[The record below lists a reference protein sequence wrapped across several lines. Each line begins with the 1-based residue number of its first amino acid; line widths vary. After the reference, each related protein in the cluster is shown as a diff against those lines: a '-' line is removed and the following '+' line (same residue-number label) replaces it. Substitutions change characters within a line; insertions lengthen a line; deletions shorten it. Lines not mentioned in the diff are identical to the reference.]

1 MTDNELVLL
10 FKKGD
15 KNACDALLNRY
26 KPAVLRT
33 ARRFFLS
40 GGETEDLVQEGMC
53 GLYSAMLTFSEGDFS
68 SYAYACIRNRIV
80 DAVKRSSSGK
90 NAALNSSL
98 PIDGEGGAIVSD
110 FSSPED
116 ELISSER
123 LDEINLIMRDNLSP
137 LEYKVMQLYVDGAA
151 MAEICLALGKN
162 YKCIDNAIT
171 RSKKKLQ
178 KIIKGD

>member
-1 MTDNELVLL
+1 MTDNQLVEL
-10 FKKGD
+10 FKGGD
-15 KNACDALLNRY
+15 KNACESLLLRY
-26 KPAVLRT
+26 KPVVLRT

-80 DAVKRSSSGK
+80 DAVKRSASGK

-98 PIDGEGGAIVSD
+98 PIEGENETIASD

-116 ELISSER
+116 ELINSER
-123 LDEINLIMRDNLSP
+123 MDEIKLLMRDSLSP
-137 LEYKVMQLYVDGAA
+137 LEYKVMQMYVDGAT
-151 MAEICLALGKN
+151 MTEICSSLGKN

-178 KIIKGD
+178 KILKGD